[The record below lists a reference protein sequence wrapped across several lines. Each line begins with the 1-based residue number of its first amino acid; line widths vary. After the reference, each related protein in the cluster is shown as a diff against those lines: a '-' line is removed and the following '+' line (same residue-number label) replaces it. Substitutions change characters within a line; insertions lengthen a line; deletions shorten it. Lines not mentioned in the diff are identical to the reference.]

1 MLFDFKKLMD
11 GAKELLTDI
20 DCVPIFSTIPTINI
34 LYWITIRYQQG
45 QTGYLKYESIPQM
58 QENLNFIL
66 LNVNKS
72 IIMFNN
78 SNEGKKTYLHQMS
91 ELCRHVKRTYY
102 YNIYVDGVHPDG
114 NLLAKWTTCLNKT
127 MLENYDETHC
137 RYGKRTVF
145 FK

>member
-1 MLFDFKKLMD
+1 MD

-78 SNEGKKTYLHQMS
+78 SNEEKKHTYIKCL
-91 ELCRHVKRTYY
+91 
-102 YNIYVDGVHPDG
+102 NYVDMSRG
-114 NLLAKWTTCLNKT
+114 LIITTY
-127 MLENYDETHC
+127 MLMGSIQMEIYWQS
-137 RYGKRTVF
+137 GPPV
-145 FK
+145 